1 MSGPS
6 LQRLRVFVTV
16 ADTGG
21 FTAAARAL
29 GMAQSSVST
38 HLRHLEAEMGGTR
51 LLDRTAGAI
60 RLTPAGET
68 LLGYARRVLDT
79 YAEAVD
85 SLQQLGHGPVRGTLS
100 IGGTATAGE
109 GVLPR
114 LLVEYSQRHPLVD
127 LELRIDN
134 TTETLRLLDAGKVG
148 LAVVA
153 DAEPGPGPDRVLV
166 AEEPQAVIAAANH
179 PLAGATT
186 IDPDVLRGSTVLVRE
201 PGSTTRAYRLDLI
214 RRWRIPGARVWTV
227 SSTAAI
233 VHAVAAGLG
242 IACVTRGAAD
252 AALRLGLVAEL
263 HLDPAPATRPVHLV
277 LRRGRSLSG
286 PEQAFVTLAREGT
299 D

>member
-21 FTAAARAL
+21 VTASARAL
-29 GMAQSSVST
+29 DMAQSSVSA
-38 HLRHLEAEMGGTR
+38 HLRQLEAEMGTR
-51 LLDRTAGAI
+51 LLDREAGSL
-60 RLTPAGET
+60 RLTPAGST
-68 LLGYARRVLDT
+68 LLDYARRVLDT

-85 SLQQLGHGPVRGTLS
+85 RLRRLGHGPVRGTLS

-114 LLVEYSQRHPLVD
+114 LLVEYAQLHPLVD
-127 LELRIDN
+127 LDLRIDN
-134 TTETLRLLDAGKVG
+134 TAETLRMLDDGEVG

-153 DAEPGPGPDRVLV
+153 DTGTGSAHERVLV
-166 AEEPQAVIAAANH
+166 AEEPQVVIAAASH
-179 PLAGATT
+179 PLAGTT
-186 IDPDVLRGSTVLVRE
+186 VDPDVLRGTTVLVRE
-201 PGSTTRAYRLDLI
+201 RGSTTRTYQLDLLQ
-214 RRWRIPGARVWTV
+214 RWRIPSTQVWTV

-252 AALRLGLVAEL
+252 AELRLGRVAEL
-263 HLDPAPATRPVHLV
+263 DLDPPPPTRPVYLV

-286 PEQAFVTLAREGT
+286 PEEQFVTVARERT
-299 D
+299 AP